1 MTTQEKV
8 TRKELLEMKVGEEKT
23 FCLSDKTKL
32 QSAASTMNQLKNED
46 KGEWKHTKNYE
57 EVSITI
63 TRIAWYI

>member
-32 QSAASTMNQLKNED
+32 QSAASTMNQLKNEG

-57 EVSITI
+57 EVSIAI
-63 TRIAWYI
+63 TRMA